1 MCGLDSARR
10 RNDAAPRSDKRSGQD
25 LVASPASKA
34 RLLLG
39 AVAVSLTLTGCANGG
54 RAFNWTL
61 PNLDWGQQD
70 RAAQDPAA
78 MMRIAEAAKQSG
90 DAAAAAAFYQRA
102 ADLAPDSVE
111 ARIGLAES
119 LSRQGRGDEAI
130 NDLRLAVTQMP
141 SNPQLCVAL
150 ARMLVEAGR
159 PEQALDTVRGG
170 LQQSRSAPLLIA
182 QGVALDRIGRHG
194 EAQASYRGALKIS
207 PDSAAAKQ
215 DLALSIAASTTAA
228 SKAAASTTGGRPGG
242 GALISSTAR

>member
-1 MCGLDSARR
+1 MNC
-10 RNDAAPRSDKRSGQD
+10 NCRSLRVVALVQD
-25 LVASPASKA
+25 WVANPASKA

-39 AVAVSLTLTGCANGG
+39 AVAISLTLTGCANGG
-54 RAFNWTL
+54 RALNWTL
-61 PNLDWGQQD
+61 PNLDWGQQY

-78 MMRIAEAAKQSG
+78 MMRIAEAAKQAG

-119 LSRQGRGDEAI
+119 LSRQGRVDEAI

-141 SNPQLCVAL
+141 SNPQLCVTL
-150 ARMLVEAGR
+150 ARTLVATGR
-159 PEQALDTVRGG
+159 SEQALDTLRGG

-182 QGVALDRIGRHG
+182 EGIALDQIGRHR

-215 DLALSIAASTTAA
+215 DLALSLAA
-228 SKAAASTTGGRPGG
+228 SKTGGGPGA
-242 GALISSTAR
+242 ALISSAAR